1 MILIKKLKREFK
13 RPFNQLLNLFVS
25 CKRYC
30 GFYDKIC
37 ISNTFFIVSP
47 HEFWRE
53 FKRDGWEPDTFK
65 CFKAHL
71 NRDVTFVDIG
81 AWVGLCSMWA
91 TVIGCKK
98 IYAVEANQRSYKF
111 LQKTIDANREL
122 ENLVS
127 LSNLCI
133 SNVNGATVRFGR
145 KLSSNS
151 MISSEGHYSV
161 TTTTLSAYINHIG
174 IFDNLFL
181 KIDIEGAE
189 ELILDEFNFLGESIE
204 GLKIFLALHPPFW
217 EDKESTC
224 LKLLNVCKNFK
235 VTLPSGSA
243 ISDSRL
249 QEMVLTEDD
258 FPEWG
263 TPYGNLFEILLSK

>member
-13 RPFNQLLNLFVS
+13 RPFNQFLNLLVS
-25 CKRYC
+25 CKRFC
-30 GFYDKIC
+30 GFYDRIC
-37 ISNTFFIVSP
+37 ISDSFFVVSP

-53 FKRDGWEPDTFK
+53 FKKDGWEPDTFN

-71 NRDVTFVDIG
+71 SRDVTFIDIG

-98 IYAVEANQRSYKF
+98 IYAVEANPRSYKF
-111 LQKTIDANREL
+111 LKKTIDANKDL
-122 ENLVS
+122 KDLVS
-127 LSNLCI
+127 LSNRCI
-133 SNVNGATVRFGR
+133 SDVNGTTVRFGR

-161 TTTTLSAYINHIG
+161 ITTTLSSYVNHIG
-174 IFDNLFL
+174 VCDNLFL

-189 ELILDEFNFLGESIE
+189 ELILNEFISLGKSIKK
-204 GLKIFLALHPPFW
+204 LKIFLALHPPFW
-217 EDKESTC
+217 KNKESTC
-224 LKLLNVCKNFK
+224 LKLLKICKNFQI
-235 VTLPSGSA
+235 TLSDGSS
-243 ISDSRL
+243 ISESRL
-249 QEMVLTEDD
+249 QEMILTEDN